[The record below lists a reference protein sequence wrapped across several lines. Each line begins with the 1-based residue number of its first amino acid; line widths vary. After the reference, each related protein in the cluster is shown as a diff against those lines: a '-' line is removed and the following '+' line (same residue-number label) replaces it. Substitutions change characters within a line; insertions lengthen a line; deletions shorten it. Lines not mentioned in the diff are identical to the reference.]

1 LNQYSRSSKSLN
13 SLKISFLE
21 LNAFKIFDSLKIR
34 HALLRCVAGA
44 GLQGAGRACAS
55 GGSCAIVYG
64 TCTMYAFDI
73 QAIRRKSIGYLPA
86 TGKEMSLQ
94 SAAEEKR
101 LGRGDIGATVFLL
114 S

>member
-1 LNQYSRSSKSLN
+1 MDHRAREVQH
-13 SLKISFLE
+13 ISFFPKEKL
-21 LNAFKIFDSLKIR
+21 D
-34 HALLRCVAGA
+34 
-44 GLQGAGRACAS
+44 
-55 GGSCAIVYG
+55 IVFNVCKTTT

-101 LGRGDIGATVFLL
+101 LGGRSFEASLFL
-114 S
+114 

>member
-1 LNQYSRSSKSLN
+1 MRIIIIKVSCTIYLTVLTRYLTYPLHGPEAREVQH
-13 SLKISFLE
+13 ISF
-21 LNAFKIFDSLKIR
+21 FLKEK
-34 HALLRCVAGA
+34 LD
-44 GLQGAGRACAS
+44 
-55 GGSCAIVYG
+55 IVLYMCKTTS

-101 LGRGDIGATVFLL
+101 LGRGNFEASLFLL

>member
-1 LNQYSRSSKSLN
+1 MDQLCKVVQH
-13 SLKISFLE
+13 ISF
-21 LNAFKIFDSLKIR
+21 F
-34 HALLRCVAGA
+34 
-44 GLQGAGRACAS
+44 LQKKLD
-55 GGSCAIVYG
+55 IVFNVCKTTT
-64 TCTMYAFDI
+64 TCTMYALDI
-73 QAIRRKSIGYLPA
+73 QAIRIKSIGYLPA

>member
-1 LNQYSRSSKSLN
+1 LPETIPPYGPEAREVQH
-13 SLKISFLE
+13 ISFFPQEKL
-21 LNAFKIFDSLKIR
+21 D
-34 HALLRCVAGA
+34 
-44 GLQGAGRACAS
+44 
-55 GGSCAIVYG
+55 IVFNVCKTTT

-101 LGRGDIGATVFLL
+101 LGGNDIGATVLFLL
-114 S
+114 

>member
-1 LNQYSRSSKSLN
+1 MDHQLREVQH
-13 SLKISFLE
+13 IS
-21 LNAFKIFDSLKIR
+21 IFIKEKLD
-34 HALLRCVAGA
+34 
-44 GLQGAGRACAS
+44 
-55 GGSCAIVYG
+55 IVFYMCKTTT
-64 TCTMYAFDI
+64 TCTMYALDI